1 MKLCTPAFIY
11 LVLSAIGIIL
21 IAFQNYGMSPNMYC
35 VGNVQCPVQTTTP
48 IFIMKILYVVFWT
61 FILNTL
67 CSYGYYQ
74 LSWFLLLLP
83 FILFFIM
90 VFLLGMFLNKRT
102 ASVPSTGS
110 GSNSNQWQQAQAQPS
125 QMKMMRQNSNNV
137 QPPGSKQTHWFFQG
151 NQNNTGSTGG
161 GSKQYSSYDD
171 YDNALDQRT
180 NQVYNESHEKNQTNQ
195 HYK

>member
-35 VGNVQCPVQTTTP
+35 VGSVQCPVQSTAP

-61 FILNTL
+61 FILNSL

-90 VFLLGMFLNKRT
+90 VFILGTFLNRRT
-102 ASVPSTGS
+102 ASVPS
-110 GSNSNQWQQAQAQPS
+110 NQSQQQQHPFYQQQVQQQAQVQSREKQPS
-125 QMKMMRQNSNNV
+125 NWIFPETNNDQN
-137 QPPGSKQTHWFFQG
+137 QDGKG
-151 NQNNTGSTGG
+151 Y
-161 GSKQYSSYDD
+161 YSSYGD
-171 YDNALDQRT
+171 YDRALDQRT